1 MYKVQNTQTR
11 ITKYKYINAQRTK
24 RTNTEH
30 EIQILRMH
38 KIQTRTMQDTHK
50 HETQNTDYSETQLRT
65 KLDDYFWKP
74 RKHCLQSHK
83 HETPI
88 AKHKIRDHP

>member
-1 MYKVQNTQTR
+1 
-11 ITKYKYINAQRTK
+11 
-24 RTNTEH
+24 
-30 EIQILRMH
+30 MH

>member
-11 ITKYKYINAQRTK
+11 ITKYKYINAQSTK

-30 EIQILRMH
+30 EIQILKMH

-65 KLDDYFWKP
+65 KLDDFGNPENTACKATNT
-74 RKHCLQSHK
+74 KHQLQRTK
-83 HETPI
+83 
-88 AKHKIRDHP
+88 